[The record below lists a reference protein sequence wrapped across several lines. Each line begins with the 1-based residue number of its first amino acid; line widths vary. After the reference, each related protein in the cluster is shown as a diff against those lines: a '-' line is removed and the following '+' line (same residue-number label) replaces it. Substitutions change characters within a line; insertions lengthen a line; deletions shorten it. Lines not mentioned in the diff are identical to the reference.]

1 MIQVPLILAIL
12 LVLVSA
18 FVPDGAGPRTP
29 LSQAAKAAKVPLGLL
44 GLVLVAVSAAM
55 NAAGWGAIVSPAVTG
70 LGIGAVLVLLA
81 AVTGANGLAVGAA
94 GALAVLAFV
103 DENHQAVGLF
113 GLAASASVAA
123 LAFRSPTANLA
134 AIGAAGLAAAT
145 YLGEKHF
152 DAVGTNTV
160 APLIALVGATGALAV
175 QPLKAAIL
183 RPLAGGAAA
192 LVAAGVLGMRV
203 VSDPGVVLSVLTGV
217 TAGFVVH
224 LLLPAEGEAD
234 SLRIGIAGL
243 VWLGVATVAF
253 FLLRGFG
260 MSLALVGGLAVLL
273 SARNAAGLLSL
284 GTLAGLV
291 LYRLLREAYPDTSR
305 ALDVGQ
311 HYALIGL
318 ALGLI
323 LPLLPSETSKGARQP
338 IANLLWGG
346 LTLAL
351 PVLVLL
357 LFGGVAAVGF
367 IAGTGFGSLSALTRK
382 RNDALPLA
390 VGMGMA
396 GTTVLLSG
404 QIATIEGLTRD
415 EKLRVLAYAAVGLA
429 MVGGALWALEREPRE
444 VAA

>member
-1 MIQVPLILAIL
+1 
-12 LVLVSA
+12 
-18 FVPDGAGPRTP
+18 
-29 LSQAAKAAKVPLGLL
+29 
-44 GLVLVAVSAAM
+44 
-55 NAAGWGAIVSPAVTG
+55 
-70 LGIGAVLVLLA
+70 
-81 AVTGANGLAVGAA
+81 
-94 GALAVLAFV
+94 
-103 DENHQAVGLF
+103 
-113 GLAASASVAA
+113 
-123 LAFRSPTANLA
+123 
-134 AIGAAGLAAAT
+134 
-145 YLGEKHF
+145 
-152 DAVGTNTV
+152 
-160 APLIALVGATGALAV
+160 
-175 QPLKAAIL
+175 
-183 RPLAGGAAA
+183 
-192 LVAAGVLGMRV
+192 
-203 VSDPGVVLSVLTGV
+203 V